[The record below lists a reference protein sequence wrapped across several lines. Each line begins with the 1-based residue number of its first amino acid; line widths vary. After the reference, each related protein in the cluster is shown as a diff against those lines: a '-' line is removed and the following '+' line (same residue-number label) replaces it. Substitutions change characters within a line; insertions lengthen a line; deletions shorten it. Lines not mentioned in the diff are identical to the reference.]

1 MVKEVETSRGGG
13 SVTDKLGTPGGI
25 NVDYAFPIH
34 FDIQYY
40 FMDHI
45 GIIAEL
51 QDVIGSGKITNSGT
65 SLLSGV
71 CNTFT
76 LKVGPAFKF

>member
-45 GIIAEL
+45 GVIVEL
-51 QDVIGSGKITNSGT
+51 QDVIGSGGVSANHRGI
-65 SLLSGV
+65 SGV

-76 LKVGPAFKF
+76 FKVGPAFKF

>member
-1 MVKEVETSRGGG
+1 MAKEAEVSMGGG
-13 SVTDKLGTPGGI
+13 RSNTDKRGTPTNI
-25 NVDYAFPIH
+25 EVDYAFPIH

-45 GIIAEL
+45 GVIVEL
-51 QDVIGSGKITNSGT
+51 QDVIGSGGVSAVRHGI
-65 SLLSGV
+65 SGV